1 MNESKLEVFMDESK
15 FERWKSFAFRMANA
29 CYKRRKNPS
38 FAWILATLDQV
49 FEHIKEEDTDCFVSW
64 DKVKLSHDGE
74 PVTEVLCDW
83 FQEVIEY
90 EVWVKPYYFATT
102 KESKQL
108 NRWDNKADFEKYD
121 EIKEAIVSRV
131 CEPVHCCVRAGLDLV
146 GEQSGGV
153 LGFTVGD
160 LKRMYPEGL
169 PEWLTS
175 LFPEDLNQSAN
186 TQGVWL

>member
-1 MNESKLEVFMDESK
+1 MEESK

-29 CYKRRKNPS
+29 CYKKRKSPS
-38 FAWILATLDQV
+38 FTWILATLDRV
-49 FEHIKEEDTDCFVSW
+49 FEYIKEEGADCFVSW
-64 DKVKLSHDGE
+64 DNSTLNAQGE
-74 PVTEVLCDW
+74 EVEFLCDW
-83 FQEVIEY
+83 FSEVIEY
-90 EVWVKPYYFATT
+90 EVWVRPYDFALT
-102 KESKQL
+102 KEVKQL
-108 NRWDNKADFEKYD
+108 DRWDKKADFEKYD
-121 EIKEAIVSRV
+121 EVKEEIVSRV
-131 CEPVHCCVRAGLDLV
+131 CEPIHCCVRAGLNLV

-175 LFPEDLNQSAN
+175 LFSEDLNQSAN